1 MTAGRRAAFLGSLVV
16 ALPALALVAKFPSYP
31 QILAVL
37 NNAAH
42 APVFGALAVV
52 WLLLLRG
59 VSSLG
64 ERHRFAVA
72 LVATVATGGLIE
84 LIQPA
89 IGRGGEWLDLLNDT
103 LGAIAGLAL
112 VAALSR
118 RQRWAALIAVAAAAP
133 VLWPVTEVSIAYAVR
148 AWEFPTVLG
157 GDTRADRYFVHTR
170 GVQSEPATLPLQ
182 WSLDGDPPSLR
193 IQIAGGEWPGITH
206 SEPQPDWRE
215 YSRLMLDMTNPESE
229 PLRLTLRVH
238 DRLHDNRA
246 SDRFNRTIALPAAQR
261 SVLAI
266 PLADIASAPEGR
278 SLDLAQVAGVIL
290 FGEGSPQQAGHVF
303 YITRIWLE

>member
-1 MTAGRRAAFLGSLVV
+1 MTAGRRAAFLGTLVV
-16 ALPALALVAKFPSYP
+16 ALPALALVAQMPPHP

-52 WLLLLRG
+52 WLLLLRD
-59 VSSLG
+59 VSPLR

-72 LVATVATGGLIE
+72 FVATVAIGGLIE

-89 IGRGGEWLDLLNDT
+89 IGRGAEWVDLLNDT

-112 VAALSR
+112 TAALSSR
-118 RQRWAALIAVAAAAP
+118 RRWAALVVVVAATP
-133 VLWPVTEVSIAYAVR
+133 VLWPVAESSIAYATR

-170 GVQSEPATLPLQ
+170 GAKSEPSVLPPQ
-182 WSLDGDPPSLR
+182 WSLDGDPRSLR
-193 IQIAGGEWPGITH
+193 IQIVGGNWPGITH
-206 SEPQPDWRE
+206 SEPQPDWRA
-215 YSRLMLDMTNPESE
+215 YSKLMLDMTNPESR

-238 DRLHDNRA
+238 DRSHDNRA
-246 SDRFNRTIALPAAQR
+246 SDRFNRTFTLTAAQR
-261 SVLAI
+261 SVLAV
-266 PLADIASAPEGR
+266 PLSEIASAPEGR
-278 SLDLAQVAGVIL
+278 SLDLSRVAGVIL
-290 FGEGSPQQAGHVF
+290 FGDGSPQQVGHVF